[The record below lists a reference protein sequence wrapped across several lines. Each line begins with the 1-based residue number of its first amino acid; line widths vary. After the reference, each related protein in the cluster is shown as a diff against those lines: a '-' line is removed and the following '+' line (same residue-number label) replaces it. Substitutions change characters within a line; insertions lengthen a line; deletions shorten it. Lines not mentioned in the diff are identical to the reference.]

1 MYAGILKN
9 IVIILEEN
17 EISYP
22 PDKYGNPVITLP
34 CGEEVELGW
43 VYDPETQTFS
53 APVEPE
59 PPEPR
64 PEPTM
69 ISTDELDDAYREGVN
84 SYE

>member
-9 IVIILEEN
+9 LVIILEEN
-17 EISYP
+17 ERSYP
-22 PDKYGNPVITLP
+22 PDKQGNPVITLP

-53 APVEPE
+53 APVIPE
-59 PPEPR
+59 PPEPQ
-64 PEPTM
+64 PEPSM
-69 ISTDELDDAYREGVN
+69 ISTAELDDAYREGVN

>member
-9 IVIILEEN
+9 VVIILEET
-17 EISYP
+17 ERSYP

-59 PPEPR
+59 PQ

-69 ISTDELDDAYREGVN
+69 ISTAELDDAYREGVN